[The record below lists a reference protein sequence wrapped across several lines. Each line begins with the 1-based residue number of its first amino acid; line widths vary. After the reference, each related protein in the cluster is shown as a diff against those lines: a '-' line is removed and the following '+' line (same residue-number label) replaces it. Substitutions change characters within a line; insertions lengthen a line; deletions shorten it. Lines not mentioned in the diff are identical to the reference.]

1 MPYGIT
7 GLERVKHWGPTNV
20 RRSAAS
26 RWAPDS
32 VWLLWEDKNPLRL
45 SRIEPKILCLWVCN
59 LFNSLPELPGNNL
72 VIIQQGFK
80 DLSFINQIKATVS
93 IMPFPCHWFE
103 GTTSVIV
110 VSRAHTSASGNIPSP
125 PTDNRKAPADSWD
138 KEVRY
143 LKILPIANVYGV
155 VIQ

>member
-1 MPYGIT
+1 M
-7 GLERVKHWGPTNV
+7 
-20 RRSAAS
+20 AS
-26 RWAPDS
+26 RAWKGLNTEDPLMSGAP
-32 VWLLWEDKNPLRL
+32 LLVDGPRIQCGCSGKIKNPLRL
-45 SRIEPKILCLWVCN
+45 SRIEPKILCRWVCN

-110 VSRAHTSASGNIPSP
+110 VSRAHTSASWNIPSP

-143 LKILPIANVYGV
+143 LKILPTANVYGV